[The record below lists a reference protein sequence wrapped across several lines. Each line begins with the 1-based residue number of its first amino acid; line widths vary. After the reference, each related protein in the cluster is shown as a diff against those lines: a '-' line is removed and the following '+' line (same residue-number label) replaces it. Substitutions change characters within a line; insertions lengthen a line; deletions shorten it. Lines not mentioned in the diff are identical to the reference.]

1 MIYILGKTD
10 EEVEK
15 KWLLIEITGRP
26 YRAYFFG
33 VFFFATTNRTPLT
46 GFSKAP

>member
-1 MIYILGKTD
+1 MIYVLGKTD
-10 EEVEK
+10 EK

-33 VFFFATTNRTPLT
+33 VFFFATNRTPLT
-46 GFSKAP
+46 GFSTAP